1 MLLER
6 GHGAWKVLNT
16 SPNTASL
23 QEMAAMILILKNVLF
38 LSLLFLDWL
47 GQPGLLSVQFLTL
60 LGCLDLLSHSVLKA
74 LASSEQDKEW
84 GQAKLTPNGTPKV
97 QRPLSLSWC
106 LHFWPDRQRAHR
118 QVQVSAQR
126 QLPFAPRGDHGNWPG
141 LLAGVHPRKN
151 TFLIDGGSDG
161 PWLRTDSFQA
171 GTGILG
177 GIQLLWLMIANT
189 YRELICPSLCIIS
202 TLNMD

>member
-1 MLLER
+1 
-6 GHGAWKVLNT
+6 
-16 SPNTASL
+16 
-23 QEMAAMILILKNVLF
+23 MAAMILILKNVLF

-47 GQPGLLSVQFLTL
+47 WQLGLLSVQFLTL

-84 GQAKLTPNGTPKV
+84 GQAKLTPSGTPKV
-97 QRPLSLSWC
+97 QRPLSLFWC

-118 QVQVSAQR
+118 QVPVSAQR
-126 QLPFAPRGDHGNWPG
+126 QLPFAPRGDHGNWRG
-141 LLAGVHPRKN
+141 LLAGVHPHKN

-161 PWLRTDSFQA
+161 PWLHTDGFQA

-177 GIQLLWLMIANT
+177 GTAVLHPAPVTNDSQHLQRT
-189 YRELICPSLCIIS
+189 YMSQSLYNKHFEHGLAHLFFTAMLRGRCH
-202 TLNMD
+202 